1 MDEKMSEQENPSRD
15 QFKRTMKTRHLVM
28 LSLGG
33 VIGTG
38 LFFNTGY
45 IISTTGAA
53 GTLLAYLIGALVV
66 WLVMVCLGELSVAM
80 PETGAFH
87 VYAARYLSP
96 ATGYTVAWL
105 YWLTWTVALGSSF
118 TAAGFCMQYWFPQV
132 PIWIWC
138 LLFCVAIY
146 LLNIISTRF
155 FAEGEFWFS
164 LIKVVTIIAF
174 IVLGAAAMFGFIPL
188 KDGSAAPGLGTL
200 TQHGWLPH
208 GVLPIIMTMVAVNFA
223 FSGTE
228 LIGIAAGET
237 ENPQKVL
244 PLAIRTTVAR
254 LIIFFVG
261 TVLVLAALIPMDQA
275 GIVKSPFVVVF
286 EKIGIPYA
294 ADIVN
299 FVILTAILSA
309 ANSGLY
315 ASGRMLWSLANEKT
329 LPRCFARVNKR
340 GVPQLAL
347 TVSML
352 GGVLA
357 LLSSVIAPDTV
368 FVALSAISGFAVVAV
383 WLSICASHYMFRRR
397 HLAQGR
403 ALSELLYRAPFY
415 PLTPI
420 LGFALC
426 LLACV
431 GLAFDPSQR
440 IALWCGIPFVLLCY
454 AVYAVTHRKSQAE
467 EAKDAA

>member
-1 MDEKMSEQENPSRD
+1 MQRQQENGEL
-15 QFKRTMKTRHLVM
+15 KRTMKPRHLIM

-66 WLVMVCLGELSVAM
+66 WLVMQCLGELSVAM
-80 PETGAFH
+80 PVTGAFH
-87 VYAARYLSP
+87 VYAARYIGP

-118 TAAGFCMQYWFPQV
+118 TAAGFCMQYWFPHV
-132 PIWIWC
+132 PVWIWSA
-138 LLFCVAIY
+138 LFCVLIFS
-146 LLNIISTRF
+146 LNAVSTRF

-164 LIKVVTIIAF
+164 LIKVATILVF
-174 IVLGAAAMFGFIPL
+174 IILGCGAIFGFIPM
-188 KDGSAAPGLGTL
+188 KDGSSAPGLVNL
-200 TQHGWLPH
+200 IREGWFPH
-208 GVLPIIMTMVAVNFA
+208 GGLPILMTMVAVNFA

-237 ENPQKVL
+237 ENPHQAIPV
-244 PLAIRTTVAR
+244 AIRATIAR
-254 LIIFFVG
+254 LIVFFIG
-261 TVLVLAALIPMDQA
+261 TVFVLAALIPMEVA
-275 GIVKSPFVVVF
+275 GVEKSPFVLVF

-294 ADIVN
+294 ADIFN

-315 ASGRMLWSLANEKT
+315 ASGRMLWSLSNEKT
-329 LPRCFARVNKR
+329 LPGCFARVNKN
-340 GVPQLAL
+340 GVPLVAL
-347 TVSML
+347 SASMI
-352 GGVLA
+352 GGLLA

-383 WLSICASHYMFRRR
+383 WLSICASHFVFRRR
-397 HLAQGR
+397 HIRSGKPLAGLQ
-403 ALSELLYRAPFY
+403 YRAPWY
-415 PLTPI
+415 PLVPV
-420 LGFALC
+420 LGFLLC
-426 LLACV
+426 LLACI
-431 GLAFDPSQR
+431 GLAFDPDQR
-440 IALWCGIPFVLLCY
+440 IALWCGVPFVALCY
-454 AVYAVTHRKSQAE
+454 ASYFLTHKTTSKETDYAA
-467 EAKDAA
+467 D

>member
-1 MDEKMSEQENPSRD
+1 MP
-15 QFKRTMKTRHLVM
+15 
-28 LSLGG
+28 
-33 VIGTG
+33 
-38 LFFNTGY
+38 
-45 IISTTGAA
+45 
-53 GTLLAYLIGALVV
+53 AYLIGALVV

-132 PIWIWC
+132 PVWIWC

-164 LIKVVTIIAF
+164 LVKVVTIIAF

-188 KDGSAAPGLGTL
+188 KDGSAAPGLSNL

-275 GIVKSPFVVVF
+275 GIVKSPFVLVF
-286 EKIGIPYA
+286 EKIGLPYA

-340 GVPQLAL
+340 GVPQLAI

-368 FVALSAISGFAVVAV
+368 FVALSAISGFAVVVV

-403 ALSELLYRAPFY
+403 ALSELTYRAPLY

-454 AVYAVTHRKSQAE
+454 GVYAITHKKSQAE
-467 EAKDAA
+467 EARNAA

>member
-1 MDEKMSEQENPSRD
+1 MQQQSEHPATL
-15 QFKRTMKTRHLVM
+15 KRTMKARHLVM

-53 GTLLAYLIGALVV
+53 GTLVAYLIGALVV
-66 WLVMVCLGELSVAM
+66 WLVMQCLGELSVAM

-87 VYAARYLSP
+87 VYASRYLGP

-132 PIWIWC
+132 PIWQWC
-138 LLFCVAIY
+138 LLFCIIIFG
-146 LLNIISTRF
+146 LNIISTRF

-164 LIKVVTIIAF
+164 IIKVITIVIF
-174 IVLGAAAMFGFIPL
+174 IVLGAAAIFGMLPMH
-188 KDGSAAPGLGTL
+188 DGSPAPYFNNITSQGWFPHGTL
-200 TQHGWLPH
+200 
-208 GVLPIIMTMVAVNFA
+208 PILMTMVAVNFA

-237 ENPQKVL
+237 EHPEKVI
-244 PLAIRTTVAR
+244 PIAIRTTIAR
-254 LIIFFVG
+254 LVIFFLG
-261 TVLVLAALIPMDQA
+261 TVFVLAAIIPMQQA
-275 GIVKSPFVVVF
+275 GVEKSPFVLVF

-294 ADIVN
+294 ADIFN
-299 FVILTAILSA
+299 FVILTAIISA

-315 ASGRMLWSLANEKT
+315 ASGRMLWSLANQNT
-329 LPRCFARVNKR
+329 LPRCFAKVNHR
-340 GVPQLAL
+340 GVPVFAL
-347 TVSML
+347 SVSML
-352 GGVLA
+352 GGILA
-357 LLSSVIAPDTV
+357 LLSSVVAPDTV

-383 WLSICASHYMFRRR
+383 WLSICASHYMFRRH
-397 HLAQGR
+397 HLRQNKPLS
-403 ALSELLYRAPFY
+403 ALSYRAPWF
-415 PLTPI
+415 PVLPI
-420 LGFALC
+420 AGFILC
-426 LLACV
+426 LVACL

-440 IALWCGIPFVLLCY
+440 IALWCGLPFVACCY
-454 AVYAVTHRKSQAE
+454 ATYYLTSARKNKGGDRAT
-467 EAKDAA
+467 D

>member
-1 MDEKMSEQENPSRD
+1 MSEQENPSREH
-15 QFKRTMKTRHLVM
+15 FKRTMKTRHLVM

-118 TAAGFCMQYWFPQV
+118 TATGFCMQYWFPQV
-132 PIWIWC
+132 PVWIWC

-164 LIKVVTIIAF
+164 LVKVVTIIAF

-188 KDGSAAPGLGTL
+188 KDGSAAPGLSNL

-275 GIVKSPFVVVF
+275 GIVKSPFVLVF
-286 EKIGIPYA
+286 EKIGLPYA

-340 GVPQLAL
+340 GVPQLAI

-368 FVALSAISGFAVVAV
+368 FVALSAISGFAVVVV

-403 ALSELLYRAPFY
+403 ALSELTYRAPLY

-454 AVYAVTHRKSQAE
+454 GVYAVTHKKSQAE
-467 EAKDAA
+467 EARNAA

>member
-1 MDEKMSEQENPSRD
+1 MQES
-15 QFKRTMKTRHLVM
+15 QQLQRTMKTRHLVM

-66 WLVMVCLGELSVAM
+66 WLVMQCLGELAVAM

-87 VYAARYLSP
+87 VYAARYLGP

-132 PIWIWC
+132 PVWIWC
-138 LLFCVAIY
+138 LVFCVVIFA
-146 LLNIISTRF
+146 LNVFSTRL

-164 LIKVVTIIAF
+164 LIKVITIIAF
-174 IVLGAAAMFGFIPL
+174 IVLGGAAMFGWLPL
-188 KDGSAAPGLGTL
+188 KDGSPAPLLHNLTAA
-200 TQHGWLPH
+200 GWFPH
-208 GVLPIIMTMVAVNFA
+208 GVLPILMTMVAVNFA

-237 ENPQKVL
+237 ENPQHVV
-244 PLAIRTTVAR
+244 PVAIRTTIAR
-254 LIIFFVG
+254 LIIFFIG

-275 GIVKSPFVVVF
+275 GVVKSPFVLVF
-286 EKIGIPYA
+286 EKVGIPYA
-294 ADIVN
+294 ADIFN

-315 ASGRMLWSLANEKT
+315 ASGRMLWSLSNERT
-329 LPRCFARVNKR
+329 LPRCFSRLTRR
-340 GVPQLAL
+340 GVPLTAL
-347 TVSML
+347 SVSML

-383 WLSICASHYMFRRR
+383 WLSICASHYLFRRR
-397 HLAQGR
+397 HLAEGR
-403 ALSELLYRAPFY
+403 ALDELHYRAPWF

-420 LGFALC
+420 LGFILC
-426 LLACV
+426 LVACV

-440 IALWCGIPFVLLCY
+440 IALWCGLPFVALCY
-454 AVYAVTHRKSQAE
+454 GAYYVTHAFSTRQARE
-467 EAKDAA
+467 EPRHAIE

>member
-1 MDEKMSEQENPSRD
+1 MQSTTQ
-15 QFKRTMKTRHLVM
+15 QQGGQLKRTMKTRHLIM

-66 WLVMVCLGELSVAM
+66 WLVMQCLGELSVAM

-87 VYAARYLSP
+87 VYAARYLGP

-118 TAAGFCMQYWFPQV
+118 TAAGFCMQYWFP
-132 PIWIWC
+132 
-138 LLFCVAIY
+138 
-146 LLNIISTRF
+146 
-155 FAEGEFWFS
+155 
-164 LIKVVTIIAF
+164 
-174 IVLGAAAMFGFIPL
+174 
-188 KDGSAAPGLGTL
+188 
-200 TQHGWLPH
+200 HG
-208 GVLPIIMTMVAVNFA
+208 GLPILMTMVAVNFA

-237 ENPQKVL
+237 ENPHKVI
-244 PLAIRTTVAR
+244 PVAIRTTIAR
-254 LIIFFVG
+254 LIIFFIG
-261 TVLVLAALIPMDQA
+261 TVFVLAALIPMQQA
-275 GIVKSPFVVVF
+275 GVEKSPFVLVF
-286 EKIGIPYA
+286 EKVGIPYA
-294 ADIVN
+294 ADMFN

-315 ASGRMLWSLANEKT
+315 ASGRMLWSLSNEKT
-329 LPRCFARVNKR
+329 LPACFAKVNKR
-340 GVPQLAL
+340 GVPVTAL
-347 TVSML
+347 SVSML

-357 LLSSVIAPDTV
+357 LFSSVVAPDTV

-383 WLSICASHYMFRRR
+383 WLSICASHFMFRRR
-397 HLAQGR
+397 HLQQGK
-403 ALSELLYRAPFY
+403 ALSDLQYRAPWY
-415 PLTPI
+415 PVVPV
-420 LGFALC
+420 LGFVLC
-426 LLACV
+426 LVACV

-440 IALWCGIPFVLLCY
+440 IALWCGIPFVALCY
-454 AVYAVTHRKSQAE
+454 GAWYLTRSRNMTQEPQHVA
-467 EAKDAA
+467 D

>member
-1 MDEKMSEQENPSRD
+1 MSEQENPPQQ

-132 PIWIWC
+132 PVWIWC

-164 LIKVVTIIAF
+164 LIKVITIIAF

-188 KDGSAAPGLGTL
+188 KDGSAAPGLSNL

-208 GVLPIIMTMVAVNFA
+208 GILPIIMTMVAVNFA

-275 GIVKSPFVVVF
+275 GIVKSPFVLVF
-286 EKIGIPYA
+286 EQIGIPWA
-294 ADIVN
+294 ADVVN

-340 GVPQLAL
+340 GVPQLAI

-383 WLSICASHYMFRRR
+383 WLSICASHYVFRRR

-403 ALSELLYRAPFY
+403 ALSELVYRAPLY

-454 AVYAVTHRKSQAE
+454 AAYAITHKKQQAE
-467 EAKDAA
+467 EADDAA

>member
-1 MDEKMSEQENPSRD
+1 MQQDSSSAPGE
-15 QFKRTMKTRHLVM
+15 FKRTMKARHLVM

-66 WLVMVCLGELSVAM
+66 WLVMLSLGELSVAM

-105 YWLTWTVALGSSF
+105 YWLTWTVALGSSL
-118 TAAGFCMQYWFPQV
+118 TAAGFCMQYWFPQSPV
-132 PIWIWC
+132 WVWC
-138 LLFCVAIY
+138 LIFCLTIF
-146 LLNIISTRF
+146 LLNVISSRF

-164 LIKVVTIIAF
+164 LVKVLTILAF
-174 IVLGAAAMFGFIPL
+174 IVLGGAAMFGFIPMQ
-188 KDGSAAPGLGTL
+188 DGSPAPGLHNL
-200 TQHGWLPH
+200 TAHGWLPH
-208 GVLPIIMTMVAVNFA
+208 GTLPILMTMVAVNFA

-237 ENPQKVL
+237 EDPQKVL
-244 PLAIRTTVAR
+244 PLAIRTTVIR
-254 LIIFFVG
+254 LILFFVG
-261 TVLVLAALIPMDQA
+261 TVFVLAALIPMDQA
-275 GIVKSPFVVVF
+275 GIVKSPFVLVF
-286 EKIGIPYA
+286 EKIGLPYA
-294 ADIVN
+294 ADIIN

-315 ASGRMLWSLANEKT
+315 ASGRMLWSLGNSGT
-329 LPRCFARVNKR
+329 LPRRFARLTTR
-340 GVPQLAL
+340 GIPLFAICI
-347 TVSML
+347 SML
-352 GGVLA
+352 GGLLA
-357 LLSSVIAPDTV
+357 LASAVIAPDTV

-383 WLSICASHYMFRRR
+383 WLSICASHYAFRRH
-397 HLAQGR
+397 HLRSGKK
-403 ALSELLYRAPFY
+403 LESLVFRAPWF

-420 LGFALC
+420 LGFVLC
-426 LLACV
+426 LLACI
-431 GLAFDPSQR
+431 GLAFDPAQR
-440 IALWCGIPFVLLCY
+440 IALWCGLPFVACCY
-454 AVYAVTHRKSQAE
+454 AAYYLTERVKKSHSAE
-467 EAKDAA
+467 GKKDAA